1 MTKLKKVPMRKCLG
15 CGENKPKSELIRV
28 VKNKE
33 GEVFLDVSGRKNG
46 RGAYLCYDEN
56 CLDKAIKSKALNRA
70 FEMEIDDETIEE
82 LKRSIKDMP

>member
-1 MTKLKKVPMRKCLG
+1 MRKCLG